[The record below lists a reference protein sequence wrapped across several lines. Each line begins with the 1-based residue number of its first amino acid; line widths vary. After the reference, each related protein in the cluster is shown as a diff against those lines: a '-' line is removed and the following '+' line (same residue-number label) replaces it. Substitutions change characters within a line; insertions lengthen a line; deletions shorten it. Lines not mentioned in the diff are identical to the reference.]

1 MKKSP
6 LQKVTQTHGGKDK
19 LVEKVL
25 PLIEKVVGRGD
36 ESKDAL
42 KKRLQSAANS
52 KLLRLER
59 SLSEIEKQFGTRAK
73 LADAYMKLV
82 GRTKDAD
89 YQKAIGR
96 LAPGQLLDRYRATE
110 RRLARKNKAA

>member
-6 LQKVTQTHGGKDK
+6 LQTITQTHGGKDK

-25 PLIEKVVGRGD
+25 PLIDKVVGRGD
-36 ESKDAL
+36 ETKDAL
-42 KKRLQSAANS
+42 KKRLQSAANA

-59 SLSEIEKQFGTRAK
+59 TLSEIEKQFGTRDK

-82 GRTKDAD
+82 GRAKDAD
-89 YQKAIGR
+89 FRKAIGR
-96 LAPGQLLDRYRATE
+96 LSPGALLDRYRVAE
-110 RRLARKNKAA
+110 RRIARKTKAA

>member
-6 LQKVTQTHGGKDK
+6 FQRVAEAYGGKDK

-25 PLIEKVVGRGD
+25 PLIEKVVGRG
-36 ESKDAL
+36 EETKEEL

-59 SLSEIEKQFGTRAK
+59 TLSEIEKRFGTRDK
-73 LADAYMKLV
+73 LVDAYMKLV
-82 GRTKDAD
+82 GRVKDGD
-89 YQKAIGR
+89 YQKAIAR
-96 LAPGQLLDRYRATE
+96 LAPARLLDLYRSAE
-110 RRLARKNKAA
+110 RRISRKNKAA